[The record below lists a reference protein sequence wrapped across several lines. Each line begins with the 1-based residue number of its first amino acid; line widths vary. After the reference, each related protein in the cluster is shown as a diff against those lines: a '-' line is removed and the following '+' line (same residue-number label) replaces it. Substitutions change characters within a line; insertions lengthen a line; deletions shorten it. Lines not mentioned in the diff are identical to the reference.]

1 MSWGKIQMNRNTYDT
16 YVQCSVLTNI
26 HLSLFMFIESN
37 TFVTFLRG
45 GVKSLPPV
53 VPLGKVRASK
63 PALIPNMEVPGYTKQ
78 PQSVMAH
85 YYTQKHS
92 VMMR

>member
-1 MSWGKIQMNRNTYDT
+1 MYI
-16 YVQCSVLTNI
+16 QCSVLINI
-26 HLSLFMFIESN
+26 HFSLSMFIESN

-53 VPLGKVRASK
+53 IPLGKVRAPE

-78 PQSVMAH
+78 PQSVMAR
-85 YYTQKHS
+85 YYTQKTVSYDALNSSTH
-92 VMMR
+92 